1 MAPDQRERLVD
12 GPVLLL
18 GGASLLGRAG
28 LCGGAGA
35 HGNAS
40 LCGGAGALG
49 ARDLILRTSLTSRWG
64 NPCNSGPPGS
74 LSFSCDTGTRG
85 SPVLIH
91 CGGTAGRRSLRGG
104 TYLP

>member
-12 GPVLLL
+12 GSVLLL
-18 GGASLLGRAG
+18 GGANLLGRAG
-28 LCGGAGA
+28 
-35 HGNAS
+35 

-49 ARDLILRTSLTSRWG
+49 ARDLILRTSLTSPRG

-74 LSFSCDTGTRG
+74 LSFSCDTGLAGGLSFSCNTGTRG

>member
-12 GPVLLL
+12 GSVLLL

-35 HGNAS
+35 
-40 LCGGAGALG
+40 LG
-49 ARDLILRTSLTSRWG
+49 ARDLILRTSLTSPRG

-74 LSFSCDTGTRG
+74 LSFSCNTGTRG